1 MDEIAEIKLAVK
13 KLSDL
18 IERFSETQ
26 EWNLDDDCREKL
38 IKKKQDLG
46 IQDNNDLISYLLVME
61 EKALLQ

>member
-1 MDEIAEIKLAVK
+1 MDEITEIKLAVK
-13 KLSDL
+13 KLSNL